1 MGLNQAFGVDFH
13 LFFYFDNLL
22 CTFIYIYLKCVKE
35 VGRGP
40 TATGRN
46 CGSLISCNIYLC
58 FPPELFFLQD
68 LLIGSYWKSSPGIFV
83 VWKAQAPEAFPIFH
97 KTSSPL
103 IRWCWVSRK
112 RERMFLRDQ
121 VETHRRDYWGLGRD
135 EGLGILSAHLWSH
148 KGTGTWLPRR
158 GPGKRPQQGRLHG
171 ACKEAGPRWWTRI

>member
-13 LFFYFDNLL
+13 LFFYFDDLV

-46 CGSLISCNIYLC
+46 CGSLISCNIYLR

-68 LLIGSYWKSSPGIFV
+68 LLIGSYWKSSPGLFV

-103 IRWCWVSRK
+103 IR
-112 RERMFLRDQ
+112 
-121 VETHRRDYWGLGRD
+121 
-135 EGLGILSAHLWSH
+135 
-148 KGTGTWLPRR
+148 
-158 GPGKRPQQGRLHG
+158 
-171 ACKEAGPRWWTRI
+171 